1 MRSRLDRRM
10 KSPPWYPEG
19 LRFECRACGG
29 CCGGAPGYVWLN
41 EGELAAIA
49 GHVGL
54 PAPEFRRTYVRSLL
68 RGLSLREKSN
78 YDCILLDGQG
88 RCIAYELRPLQCR
101 VWPFWPSNLRSPE
114 AWQEAA
120 RRCPGIG
127 RGPLIPFEEIE
138 AIRMEME
145 R

>member
-1 MRSRLDRRM
+1 M
-10 KSPPWYPEG
+10 
-19 LRFECRACGG
+19 
-29 CCGGAPGYVWLN
+29 
-41 EGELAAIA
+41 AAIA
-49 GHVGL
+49 GHIGL
-54 PAPEFRRTYVRSLL
+54 SAPEFRRTYVRSLW

-101 VWPFWPSNLRSPE
+101 TWPFWPSNLRNPG

-120 RRCPGIG
+120 SRCPGIG
-127 RGPLIPFEEIE
+127 RGPLIPCEEIE

>member
-10 KSPPWYPEG
+10 KSPPWYAEG
-19 LRFECRACGG
+19 LCFGCRACGG
-29 CCGGAPGYVWLN
+29 CVWLN

-114 AWQEAA
+114 TWQEAA

-127 RGPLIPFEEIE
+127 RGLLISFEQIE
-138 AIRMEME
+138 SFRMEMK